1 MDNVVAIAGGMK
13 GYHSIALK
21 SDGTVVA
28 WGNDDSG
35 QSSGVPDDLNALVY
49 IFPTTYVPD
58 DNFEQ
63 ALIDLGYD
71 DVLDDYVLTEN
82 ISGVTDLEVN
92 NKGISD
98 LTGVEDFTALTYLNC
113 RDNNL
118 TELDLSANTALTILR
133 CTNNQITSLDV
144 SANIFLTWI
153 NCDHNQLTILDVSAN
168 IGLTFL
174 DCGGNNL
181 EALDVSNNTALE
193 SLTVDSNQ
201 LTELD
206 VSNNTAITTLN
217 CI

>member
-1 MDNVVAIAGGMK
+1 MK
-13 GYHSIALK
+13 CYHTIALK

-118 TELDLSANTALTILR
+118 TELDLSANTALRNLCCYLSSASCSYGVT
-133 CTNNQITSLDV
+133 NQITELDVTNNTALTSLNCYSNLLTALDV
-144 SANIFLTWI
+144 SAN
-153 NCDHNQLTILDVSAN
+153 
-168 IGLTFL
+168 
-174 DCGGNNL
+174 
-181 EALDVSNNTALE
+181 TAL
-193 SLTVDSNQ
+193 
-201 LTELD
+201 
-206 VSNNTAITTLN
+206 TLHT
-217 CI
+217 I